1 MPLHLSSVMAPL
13 SWAQSLRG
21 GERREGQ
28 AGRVADHPSTQGL
41 ASSEQTRRVTGWRR
55 EKRWEMVELKDRQ
68 QQKTE
73 DRLQCDHTRW
83 PRFQF
88 LAGSRCTFTS
98 LKVRNWKVH
107 T

>member
-21 GERREGQ
+21 RERREGQ

-55 EKRWEMVELKDRQ
+55 EKRWEVVELKDRQ
-68 QQKTE
+68 QQRRRTG
-73 DRLQCDHTRW
+73 CSVIT
-83 PRFQF
+83 PNGP
-88 LAGSRCTFTS
+88 GSNS
-98 LKVRNWKVH
+98 LLDPNARSH
-107 T
+107 L